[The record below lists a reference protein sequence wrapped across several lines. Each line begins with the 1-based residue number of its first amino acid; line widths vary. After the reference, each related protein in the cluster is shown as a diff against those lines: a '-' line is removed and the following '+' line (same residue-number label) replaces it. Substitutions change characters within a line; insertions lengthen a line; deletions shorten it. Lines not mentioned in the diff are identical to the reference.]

1 MPARRCGMRFC
12 WENSLTL
19 KIITTIMKQRDL
31 ILGLGFL
38 GAFTMAAQ
46 SPYTGSVAPTEG
58 SADFYLYQV
67 ESGKWLHNNST
78 RGFWTTRA
86 GLDKDGFDVEVK
98 VIEGGYQLN
107 PKLTGNSS
115 INGEGLYMDTGRP
128 VTTWGLIPVT
138 VDGVSN
144 AYNIQMIACDIADQ
158 PQYLLGEEDG
168 AIADQNSV
176 GQTWQLVSR
185 ADRISHMKAEVAN
198 GPVDASWLIPAGDF
212 SRNDRRSSQWVYK
225 LIGGSGL
232 GISGS
237 QHNSLQEA
245 WDNARYY
252 VHYIVLTDIPNGTYK
267 FTPYGYYREDWES
280 QEAWDRYKKGET
292 ICRAQYFAGAASHNF
307 MHPADPGFTEK
318 PDYDGVDGDWREVAA
333 LDGNWIPNCT
343 TAGSTAILAGYYK
356 NEPIE
361 AVVTDGTL
369 VLGVVK
375 HDGDYHDW
383 VAYDNFRLEYV
394 STATPSVDLTNIVE
408 SVNAEIKAVEA
419 LPQTPASTAA
429 LDAAREAL
437 TSSSA
442 TDLRKAMLDLIVFE
456 GALSEGA
463 RTIEYF
469 NATLP
474 FMNGADVSRPIELFN
489 TASSKSEFEAALKQL
504 RFARRRMVAERQED
518 VFKGCAP
525 EADGQYYF
533 YNIGQKQFL
542 CGGSDWGAHAALGM
556 PGIIITLEEE
566 NSEDLAFHIDTQLY
580 NGDTKHYMN
589 YMGYLDC
596 DKAGAWKFVPVE
608 GKENVYRIYQY
619 DYYNNKLQDAR
630 ITYAPDARVDQEDGD
645 GGRTKDETTVTGEF
659 RGDCPAGDDEWK
671 LVTREEREAL
681 METATLENPVDATFY
696 MVSPGFNQRENV
708 EAGWIFDNTK
718 VCDRGSRRSNFV
730 VEFWSDAT
738 EQFDISQ
745 MVELPEGVYMYTV
758 NAFYRNGHH
767 VSEVDSETGEITVEG
782 QPDNEAISNAIMYAT
797 MGAEADKPIMNI
809 LEESGKAPGQGADVK
824 NIDGTVTYHYPQYTD
839 QASDFFRNGLYK
851 NWTVF
856 YADGTEIPVGI
867 MTDPDVAEWL
877 PRHWMVCD
885 NFRLKY
891 YGKNTTVDE
900 VLAGVEDVV
909 VDNETAVE
917 FKGDNRIFNLQGIQV
932 TNTDAPGIYIQN
944 GKKFVVR

>member
-1 MPARRCGMRFC
+1 
-12 WENSLTL
+12 
-19 KIITTIMKQRDL
+19 MKQRDL

-58 SADFYLYQV
+58 GADFYLYQV
-67 ESGKWLHNNST
+67 ESGMWLENNSQP
-78 RGFWTTRA
+78 GLWTTRA
-86 GLDKDGFDVEVK
+86 GLGKTGFDVNVK
-98 VIEGGYQLN
+98 PIEGGYQLD
-107 PKLTGNSS
+107 PKLNGNRS

-128 VTTWGLIPVT
+128 VTTWGLVPVT

-144 AYNIQMIACDIADQ
+144 AYNIQMLVCDRDDVA
-158 PQYLLGEEDG
+158 QYLLGETG
-168 AIADQNSV
+168 GVIADFNPEAENT
-176 GQTWQLVSR
+176 TWQLVSR
-185 ADRISHMKAEVAN
+185 ADRIEHMKAEAAN
-198 GPVDASWLIPAGDF
+198 GPVDATWLIPGGDF
-212 SRNDRRSSQWVYK
+212 GRNQNPRYEEAGWVHKYTNQF
-225 LIGGSGL
+225 GGGVACD
-232 GISGS
+232 GA
-237 QHNSLQEA
+237 QHQSLREA
-245 WDNARYY
+245 WHHITGYTHY
-252 VHYIVLTDIPNGTYK
+252 VVLKNLPNGTYR
-267 FTPYGYYREDWES
+267 FRVQGYSRQSWDDEDAVSAYVDGTWP
-280 QEAWDRYKKGET
+280 RNPK
-292 ICRAQYFAGAASHNF
+292 YFAGA
-307 MHPADPGFTEK
+307 TEK
-318 PDYDGVDGDWREVAA
+318 PIRHILSEVFEAPGEGPA
-333 LDGNWIPNCT
+333 DQWKEIADLGQWVPDKMNTASLEFLNDRYQNEWID
-343 TAGSTAILAGYYK
+343 
-356 NEPIE
+356 
-361 AVVTDGTL
+361 AVVTDGNL
-369 VLGVVK
+369 IVGVSK
-375 HDGDYHDW
+375 LEGLDRDW
-383 VAYDNFRLEYV
+383 FIYDNFQLQYV
-394 STATPSVDLTNIVE
+394 SAETPATDLTAAIEELN
-408 SVNAEIKAVEA
+408 NAIKQVEA
-419 LPQTPASTAA
+419 LQQTPGSQKA
-429 LDAAREAL
+429 LEAARMAL
-437 TSSSA
+437 TSTSGTEIRLA
-442 TDLRKAMLDLIVFE
+442 TLDLINLIDALTA
-456 GALSEGA
+456 GASS
-463 RTIEYF
+463 IKYF
-469 NATLP
+469 NETLAVAP
-474 FMNGADVSRPIELFN
+474 GLNETTAARAFEQFN
-489 TASSKSEFEAALKQL
+489 TATSKAEFDEALKQL
-504 RFARRRMVAERQED
+504 RFARRRLVAERQED
-518 VFKGCAP
+518 IFKGSAP
-525 EADGQYYF
+525 EPNGQYYF

-932 TNTDAPGIYIQN
+932 TNTDASGIYIQN